1 MNSAFTSVVDL
12 VEWVSQQR
20 EGMLQAH
27 LLYDVHL
34 VEFAPPCLK
43 LRLTERAPK
52 NLPKHLEDLL
62 KKLRDEVWMI
72 AISAEMGQP
81 SLHEKEQQALE
92 ERRQRILQTPL
103 VKTLI
108 ETFPGTTLTHIE
120 DN

>member
-1 MNSAFTSVVDL
+1 
-12 VEWVSQQR
+12 
-20 EGMLQAH
+20 MLQAH

-34 VEFAPPCLK
+34 VEFAPPRLK

-52 NLPKHLEDLL
+52 NLPKQLEDLL
-62 KKLRDEVWMI
+62 KKLRDEVWTI
-72 AISAEMGQP
+72 AISTEIGQP

-92 ERRQRILQTPL
+92 ERKQRILQAPL

>member
-1 MNSAFTSVVDL
+1 
-12 VEWVSQQR
+12 
-20 EGMLQAH
+20 MLQAH

-34 VEFAPPCLK
+34 VEFAPPYLK

-52 NLPKHLEDLL
+52 SLPKQLEDLL
-62 KKLRDEVWMI
+62 KKLRDEDWTI
-72 AISAEMGQP
+72 AISAEIGQP

-103 VKTLI
+103 VKALI

>member
-1 MNSAFTSVVDL
+1 
-12 VEWVSQQR
+12 
-20 EGMLQAH
+20 MLQAH

-43 LRLTERAPK
+43 LRLTEKAPQ
-52 NLPKHLEDLL
+52 NLPKQLEDLL
-62 KKLRDEVWMI
+62 KKVKGEDWTI
-72 AISAEMGQP
+72 AISGEIGQP
-81 SLHEKEQQALE
+81 TLHEKEQKTLE
-92 ERRQRILQTPL
+92 DRRQMILQTPL